1 MDEKLYKQLWELQNA
16 FQDPRNQS
24 EPNRWAETKQKIEAV
39 LAKLKQEDIGVASTT
54 TAVPQGKFPW
64 LGCAHVAI
72 SMAVLNT
79 QPLSCLSSV

>member
-1 MDEKLYKQLWELQNA
+1 MQPSVDGRDAMDEKLYKQLWELQNA

-54 TAVPQGKFPW
+54 TAVPQGK
-64 LGCAHVAI
+64 
-72 SMAVLNT
+72 S
-79 QPLSCLSSV
+79 LSFRICTC

>member
-1 MDEKLYKQLWELQNA
+1 MQPSVDGRDAMDEKLYKQLWELQNA

-54 TAVPQGKFPW
+54 TAVPQGKSLPFRI
-64 LGCAHVAI
+64 C
-72 SMAVLNT
+72 T
-79 QPLSCLSSV
+79 C